1 MPQKPLR
8 NRYCHIKNIQIK
20 IHTIEVTIV
29 TTITIVAIA
38 HSVIIIAITTV
49 GVEAIAIMAGAI
61 IEIHTIMAIVAM
73 VKIMVKITMTTEIIE
88 TFDIWETGRPPR
100 FNWGMHKI
108 IHATAIKTN
117 FQP

>member
-49 GVEAIAIMAGAI
+49 GVEAIAIMVGAI
-61 IEIHTIMAIVAM
+61 IEIHTIMAIVA
-73 VKIMVKITMTTEIIE
+73 MVKITMTTEIIE

-100 FNWGMHKI
+100 FNWGMHKA

-117 FQP
+117 FQS